1 MLWQGKFSIIKD
13 CVRIE
18 EGTVVAPNT
27 VIPPFSRVAGRPG
40 VVIEEL
46 PETVQESLERTFA
59 AVIAYRF
66 GLVCLNGRDE
76 EANIQQQCGWW
87 Q

>member
-1 MLWQGKFSIIKD
+1 MPRAEVLWQGKFSIIKD

-27 VIPPFSRVAGRPG
+27 IIPPFSRVAGRPG

-46 PETVQESLERTFA
+46 PETAQESLERMFA
-59 AVIAYRF
+59 AVVVYRLGLNANM
-66 GLVCLNGRDE
+66 GLV
-76 EANIQQQCGWW
+76 Q
-87 Q
+87 